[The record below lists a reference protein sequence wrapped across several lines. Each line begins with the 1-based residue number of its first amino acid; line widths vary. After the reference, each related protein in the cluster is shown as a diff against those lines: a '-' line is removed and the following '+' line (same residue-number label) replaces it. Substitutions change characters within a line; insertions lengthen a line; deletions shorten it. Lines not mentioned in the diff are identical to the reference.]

1 MAGMLNKL
9 LDFVGWEANGSNEDD
24 YYEDEQIEETPAPR
38 HEMTSR
44 TTRKGGSA
52 TQGNVVSLNQPG
64 SDRKVIIRSPQNI
77 LEIKE
82 LVDHLRARSTVIMN
96 VEKTEPALAQRMV
109 DFLSGAVYCIDGDME
124 KLSSSVIIA
133 VPNGVD
139 ITADLRDDIR
149 SKGVFS
155 WVK

>member
-1 MAGMLNKL
+1 MAGMINKL
-9 LDFVGWEANGSNEDD
+9 LDFVGWEANGANEDE
-24 YYEDEQIEETPAPR
+24 YYDDEQVEETPVQRSEVSGRA
-38 HEMTSR
+38 SR
-44 TTRKGGSA
+44 RGTGTTQS
-52 TQGNVVSLNQPG
+52 NVLSLNQG

-96 VEKTEPALAQRMV
+96 VEKTDPALAQRMV

-124 KLSSSVIIA
+124 KLSSGVIMA

-149 SKGVFS
+149 NKGVFS

>member
-1 MAGMLNKL
+1 MAGAINKL
-9 LDFVGWEANGSNEDD
+9 LDFFGWESQGE
-24 YYEDEQIEETPAPR
+24 YETDPYDNTISEETNQSQPSQ
-38 HEMTSR
+38 TI
-44 TTRKGGSA
+44 RKPQ
-52 TQGNVVSLNQPG
+52 TQNKVVPLSSPN
-64 SDRKVIIRSPQNI
+64 DRKVIIRSPQNI
-77 LEIKE
+77 LEMKE

-96 VEKTEPALAQRMV
+96 VEKTEPLLAQRMV

-124 KLSSSVIIA
+124 KLSSGVIIA

-149 SKGVFS
+149 NKGSFS